1 MESTIRTQRR
11 MKRRTL
17 RRVVSEDDRNS
28 GPCGKRLKLDWLGSM
43 SSARPNLFNQDGA
56 IANWLVATVG
66 CTDVAVAKTSNR
78 VFLTTRLARLIG
90 SEDPAFC
97 IWELSE
103 GITAEKFQAYIDSPN
118 GVNIG

>member
-1 MESTIRTQRR
+1 MESTIQHAAQDEAENLEKGG
-11 MKRRTL
+11 KRGRQEQRTL
-17 RRVVSEDDRNS
+17 RKAPEARLI
-28 GPCGKRLKLDWLGSM
+28 GKHEQCTTHPFRPRWGQSHLVGS
-43 SSARPNLFNQDGA
+43 
-56 IANWLVATVG
+56 TVG
-66 CTDVAVAKTSNR
+66 GSDVAVAQNLQSGFSHNA
-78 VFLTTRLARLIG
+78 FCPIG